1 MRMRTALREGIL
13 ELYPE
18 GHVDSKN
25 AAEFERDVMSAVEA
39 APGASV
45 VVDVDKLDYVS
56 SAGLR
61 VFMKAMRRPK
71 SAPSAKLRLR
81 NSSSRARI

>member
-1 MRMRTALREGIL
+1 MRTALREGIL